1 MNDLSERMA
10 VFVPSMI
17 GGGAERIALNLAGG
31 MSEHGYDVDLVLARA
46 EGPYLAEVPESV
58 RVIDLRASRTLTS
71 LPSLV
76 RYLRRERPQA
86 MLSVLG
92 HANLIA
98 LWARR
103 LAGVP
108 TRVVVSVR
116 NTLSRSAQRSP
127 NLRKRLMLKLVRRYY
142 PWADGI
148 VAVSKGVADDLSQV
162 AGIARD
168 RIQVI
173 YNPIVT
179 PTLQAK
185 ARASLNHPWFM
196 NGQTPVVLSVGRLT
210 ATNQKDY
217 PTLIKA
223 FAQVRLSRSARL
235 LILGEGE
242 QRSKLEAMVKQLGLE
257 QDVSLPGFVANPYPY
272 MAHASVFVLS
282 SRWEGLPGVL
292 IEGLYCGVPVV
303 ATDCPSGPR
312 EILKD
317 GQYGQLV
324 PVGDANALAR
334 AIEVSLEGNTPSPPA
349 ESWSPYE
356 LESVVSQY
364 VNLLLGS

>member
-1 MNDLSERMA
+1 MDDPQERLA
-10 VFVPSMI
+10 IFVPSML
-17 GGGAERIALNLAGG
+17 GGGAERIALNLARGI
-31 MSEHGYDVDLVLARA
+31 SERGYVVDLVLAEA
-46 EGPYLAEVPESV
+46 QGPYLAELPESV
-58 RVIDLRASRTLTS
+58 RVVDLKASRTLKS
-71 LPSLV
+71 LPGLV

-86 MLSVLG
+86 MLSVLA

-103 LAGVP
+103 LADVP
-108 TRVVVSVR
+108 SRVVVSVR
-116 NTLSRSAQRSP
+116 NTLSRSAQHSP
-127 NLRKRLMLKLVRRYY
+127 SLRNNLMLKLIRRYY

-179 PTLQAK
+179 PTLREK
-185 ARASLNHPWFM
+185 ARAPLDHPWFM
-196 NGQTPVVLSVGRLT
+196 NGQAPVVLSVGRLT
-210 ATNQKDY
+210 ATNQKDF
-217 PTLIKA
+217 PTLIEA
-223 FAQVRLSRSARL
+223 FAQVRRSRPARL
-235 LILGEGE
+235 MILGEGE
-242 QRSKLEAMVKQLGLE
+242 QRANLEAMVKKLGLE
-257 QDVSLPGFVANPYPY
+257 QDVLLPGFVANPYPY
-272 MAHASVFVLS
+272 MRRASVFVLS

-292 IEGLYCGVPVV
+292 IEGLYCGAPLI

-334 AIEVSLEGNTPSPPA
+334 AIELALEENAPAPPA
-349 ESWSPYE
+349 ESWRPYE
-356 LESVVSQY
+356 LDSAVSQY
-364 VNLLLGS
+364 VNLLAGS